1 MINIF
6 FSKCCKSSGSNI
18 ALFILKKS
26 DDIFS
31 NEKIFKINN
40 NKNNYDNNLNGNEF
54 I

>member
-1 MINIF
+1 MIYIF
-6 FSKCCKSSGSNI
+6 LSKCFKSSGSNI

-31 NEKIFKINN
+31 NEKIFKTNN
-40 NKNNYDNNLNGNEF
+40 NKNNYNGNLNGNEF